1 MNAKKQTATQ
11 HLFTNKQL
19 RTLLV
24 PIMVEQLLSS
34 LMGTA
39 DTMMVSNVGSAAI
52 SAVSLVDAINIL
64 VIQALSALAA
74 GGAILCSQYL
84 GSQNLKKAKRS
95 AEQVL
100 FVMLVLSCSL
110 SLLCLI
116 FRFPLLRL
124 IFGTVDADV
133 MANSQIYFFF
143 TLLSFP
149 FIGLYDARCFH
160 SACTK
165 QHQRSYDDFH
175 PFQLLKYRRKCD
187 PDLRLWHGVAG
198 AAIST
203 LVSRIFCAIVVIWQ
217 LRNPAEQIYVRN
229 YFSIRPDWS
238 LIKRVLFIG
247 IPSGIENS
255 MFQFGKLAIQSTV
268 STLGTVAIAAQAMT
282 SILEALN
289 GIAAM
294 GVGIGLMT
302 VVGQCI
308 GAKRKDEA
316 IYYIKRLSWLSEIV
330 ILISCAVVYLLAK
343 PVTILGGMETESAR
357 LCLQMVAF
365 ITITKPISWVLSF
378 IPAYGM
384 RAAGDVKFSM
394 ITSCASM
401 WLCRVSLCIFL
412 CRFCGFGPIAV
423 WIGMFAD
430 WSVRAVVFML
440 RFHSRKWLQHH
451 VID

>member
-124 IFGTVDADV
+124 IFGTVDTDV

-149 FIGLYDARCFH
+149 FIGLYDAGASILR
-160 SACTK
+160 AQNNTK
-165 QHQRSYDDFH
+165 GPMTISILSNFLNIGGNAILI
-175 PFQLLKYRRKCD
+175 FVFGM
-187 PDLRLWHGVAG
+187 GVAG

-308 GAKRKDEA
+308 GAKRKDDERA
-316 IYYIKRLSWLSEIV
+316 AAQRWAGSLSARNERCTCASPPAALPSQALTRQLSQRESLWHFAKLNLFARGSPTRGNNDDRRQWRKQGVVVGAAASKTQAKRCGCWV
-330 ILISCAVVYLLAK
+330 
-343 PVTILGGMETESAR
+343 PQPGLGGR
-357 LCLQMVAF
+357 
-365 ITITKPISWVLSF
+365 KP
-378 IPAYGM
+378 
-384 RAAGDVKFSM
+384 D
-394 ITSCASM
+394 
-401 WLCRVSLCIFL
+401 
-412 CRFCGFGPIAV
+412 
-423 WIGMFAD
+423 
-430 WSVRAVVFML
+430 
-440 RFHSRKWLQHH
+440 
-451 VID
+451 

>member
-1 MNAKKQTATQ
+1 MNTKKQTATQ

-124 IFGTVDADV
+124 IFGTVDTDV

-149 FIGLYDARCFH
+149 FIGLYDAGASILR
-160 SACTK
+160 AQNNTK
-165 QHQRSYDDFH
+165 GPMTISILSNF
-175 PFQLLKYRRKCD
+175 LNI
-187 PDLRLWHGVAG
+187 GG
-198 AAIST
+198 NAI
-203 LVSRIFCAIVVIWQ
+203 L
-217 LRNPAEQIYVRN
+217 IYVRN

-343 PVTILGGMETESAR
+343 PVTILGGMEAESAR

-412 CRFCGFGPIAV
+412 CRFCDFGPIAV

>member
-1 MNAKKQTATQ
+1 MNTKKQTATQ

-84 GSQNLKKAKRS
+84 GSQSLKKAKRS

-124 IFGTVDADV
+124 IFGTVDTDV

-149 FIGLYDARCFH
+149 FIGLYDAGASILR
-160 SACTK
+160 AQNNTK
-165 QHQRSYDDFH
+165 GPMTISILSNFLNIGGNAILI
-175 PFQLLKYRRKCD
+175 FVFGM
-187 PDLRLWHGVAG
+187 GVAG

-316 IYYIKRLSWLSEIV
+316 IYTSKGCPGFRKSSSSSPVPSSICSQSLSPSSVAWKQKAPASACRWSHLLPSPNRFRGCFP
-330 ILISCAVVYLLAK
+330 LFPPTACA
-343 PVTILGGMETESAR
+343 
-357 LCLQMVAF
+357 Q
-365 ITITKPISWVLSF
+365 
-378 IPAYGM
+378 PAM
-384 RAAGDVKFSM
+384 
-394 ITSCASM
+394 
-401 WLCRVSLCIFL
+401 
-412 CRFCGFGPIAV
+412 
-423 WIGMFAD
+423 
-430 WSVRAVVFML
+430 
-440 RFHSRKWLQHH
+440 
-451 VID
+451 

>member
-1 MNAKKQTATQ
+1 MNTKKQTATL

-24 PIMVEQLLSS
+24 PIMGEQLLSS

-84 GSQNLKKAKRS
+84 GSQSLKKAKRS

-124 IFGTVDADV
+124 IFGTVDTDV

-149 FIGLYDARCFH
+149 FIGLYDAGASILR
-160 SACTK
+160 AQNNTK
-165 QHQRSYDDFH
+165 GPMTISILSNFLNIGGNAILS
-175 PFQLLKYRRKCD
+175 FVF
-187 PDLRLWHGVAG
+187 GMGGAG

-247 IPSGIENS
+247 IPSGIESS

-282 SILEALN
+282 SILEA
-289 GIAAM
+289 
-294 GVGIGLMT
+294 
-302 VVGQCI
+302 
-308 GAKRKDEA
+308 
-316 IYYIKRLSWLSEIV
+316 
-330 ILISCAVVYLLAK
+330 
-343 PVTILGGMETESAR
+343 
-357 LCLQMVAF
+357 
-365 ITITKPISWVLSF
+365 
-378 IPAYGM
+378 
-384 RAAGDVKFSM
+384 
-394 ITSCASM
+394 
-401 WLCRVSLCIFL
+401 
-412 CRFCGFGPIAV
+412 
-423 WIGMFAD
+423 
-430 WSVRAVVFML
+430 
-440 RFHSRKWLQHH
+440 
-451 VID
+451 